1 MISGREMKEIKLF
14 KDKKDCCACGACLN
28 ICPKQA
34 ITMQKDEYG
43 FLYPQIDE
51 SKCIKCG
58 LCIKTCAFQ
67 NSELKN
73 VQIKTYAAQS
83 NNTDLKESAS
93 GGIFAS
99 IATNVLREGGVVYGA
114 AMEME
119 NDKLTVRHIA
129 VENDTDLIK
138 LQGSKYVQ
146 SSTEKIYQDVKK
158 KLNDNRL
165 VLFSGTPC
173 QVDGLNSYL
182 GKTYDNLTTID
193 IICHGV
199 PNNQM
204 FQDYIAL
211 LEKRYKDKIIDF
223 KFRDKTKCWGLTAK
237 GYTAKG
243 YTAKGY
249 TAIIPANV
257 SSYYYM
263 FLKSY
268 IYRNSCY
275 SCKYACKNRC
285 GDITIGDYWGI
296 EKAHSEVLKENEYG
310 LDYKN
315 GISCLIV
322 NTEQGIKVLE
332 KYKSGLRLLD
342 SAFEK
347 AAKENGQLR
356 CPSRGDENK
365 REQVLE
371 LYKNLGYKSLQKD
384 LKNIIIFNFTKNL
397 IKKIKICIWRNN
409 GN

>member
-99 IATNVLREGGVVYGA
+99 IATNVLREGGIVYGA

-243 YTAKGY
+243 YTA
-249 TAIIPANV
+249 IIPANV

-347 AAKENGQLR
+347 ASKENGQLNL
-356 CPSRGDENK
+356 PSFVDINK
-365 REQVLE
+365 RAKILGIYRFKGYAEIETWFKWIKYINMLKSSVPYGLKKVL
-371 LYKNLGYKSLQKD
+371 KKMIN
-384 LKNIIIFNFTKNL
+384 NFK
-397 IKKIKICIWRNN
+397 
-409 GN
+409 

>member
-1 MISGREMKEIKLF
+1 MISDSEMREIKLF
-14 KDKKDCCACGACLN
+14 KDKKYCCACGACLN

-34 ITMQKDEYG
+34 ISMQKDEYG

-58 LCIKTCAFQ
+58 LCLKTCAFQ

-73 VQIKTYAAQS
+73 IPIKTYAAQS
-83 NNTDLKESAS
+83 DNTDLKESAS

-99 IATNVLREGGVVYGA
+99 IATNVLREGGVIYGA
-114 AMEME
+114 AMEIE

-146 SSTEKIYQDVKK
+146 SSTEKIYQDIKK

-182 GKTYDNLTTID
+182 GKTYDNLITID

-211 LEKRYKDKIIDF
+211 LEEKYKDKIIDF
-223 KFRDKTKCWGLTAK
+223 KFRDKTKGWGL
-237 GYTAKG
+237 TAKG

-268 IYRNSCY
+268 IYRDSCY

-296 EKAHSEVLKENEYG
+296 ERAHPEVLKENEYG

-315 GISCLIV
+315 GISCVIV
-322 NTEQGIKVLE
+322 NTKQGAKALE
-332 KYKSGLRLLD
+332 KYKSDLRLLE
-342 SAFEK
+342 SVFEK
-347 AAKENGQLR
+347 AAKENGQLNHSSN
-356 CPSRGDENK
+356 CYKNK
-365 REQVLE
+365 REEVLA
-371 LYKNLGYKSLQKD
+371 LYKELGYGSVEKA
-384 LKNIIIFNFTKNL
+384 LKKIIMYNFMKNL
-397 IKKIKICIWRNN
+397 IKYIIRII
-409 GN
+409 

>member
-243 YTAKGY
+243 YTA
-249 TAIIPANV
+249 IIPANV

-347 AAKENGQLR
+347 ASKENGQLNL
-356 CPSRGDENK
+356 PSFVDINK
-365 REQVLE
+365 RAKILGIYRFKGYAEIETWFKWIKYINMLKSSVPYGLKKVL
-371 LYKNLGYKSLQKD
+371 KKMIN
-384 LKNIIIFNFTKNL
+384 NFK
-397 IKKIKICIWRNN
+397 
-409 GN
+409 

>member
-1 MISGREMKEIKLF
+1 MISDSEMREIKLF
-14 KDKKDCCACGACLN
+14 KDKKYCCACGACLN

-34 ITMQKDEYG
+34 ISMQKDEYG

-58 LCIKTCAFQ
+58 LCLKTCAFQ

-73 VQIKTYAAQS
+73 IPIKTYAAQS
-83 NNTDLKESAS
+83 DNTDLKESAS

-99 IATNVLREGGVVYGA
+99 IAINVLREGGVVYGA
-114 AMEME
+114 AMEIE

-129 VENDTDLIK
+129 VENDADLIK

-146 SSTEKIYQDVKK
+146 SSTEKIYQDIKK

-182 GKTYDNLTTID
+182 GKTYDNLITID

-204 FQDYIAL
+204 FQDYIVL
-211 LEKRYKDKIIDF
+211 LEEKYKDKIIDF
-223 KFRDKTKCWGLTAK
+223 KFRDKTKGWGL
-237 GYTAKG
+237 TAKG

-268 IYRNSCY
+268 IYRDSCY
-275 SCKYACKNRC
+275 RCKYACKNRC

-296 EKAHSEVLKENEYG
+296 EKAHPEVLKVNEYG

-322 NTEQGIKVLE
+322 NTEQGAKVLE

-347 AAKENGQLR
+347 ASNENGQLNH
-356 CPSRGDENK
+356 PSNLNTEK
-365 REQVLE
+365 RLNLLSE
-371 LYKNLGYKSLQKD
+371 YKKQGYIRIEKGF
-384 LKNIIIFNFTKNL
+384 KNIKKYKF
-397 IKKIKICIWRNN
+397 IKKYDKENFEKIN
-409 GN
+409 

>member
-1 MISGREMKEIKLF
+1 MISDSGMKEIKLF
-14 KDKKDCCACGACLN
+14 EDKKDCCACGACLN

-58 LCIKTCAFQ
+58 LCLKICAFQ

-73 VQIKTYAAQS
+73 VPIKTYAAQS

-129 VENDTDLIK
+129 VENDADLIK

-146 SSTEKIYQDVKK
+146 SSTEKVYQDVKK

-182 GKTYDNLTTID
+182 GKKYENLITMD

-204 FQDYIAL
+204 FQDYISL
-211 LEKRYKDKIIDF
+211 LEEKYKDKIIDF
-223 KFRDKTKCWGLTAK
+223 KFRDKTKGWGL
-237 GYTAKG
+237 
-243 YTAKGY
+243 TAKGY

-268 IYRNSCY
+268 INRDSCY

-296 EKAHSEVLKENEYG
+296 EKAHPEALKEDVCG
-310 LDYKN
+310 LDYKK

-322 NTEQGIKVLE
+322 NTEQGIKFLK
-332 KYKSGLRLLD
+332 KYKSDLRLLN
-342 SAFEK
+342 SCFERVGK
-347 AAKENGQLR
+347 YNKQLNYPSKVNFNHREKILNLYIADHNFKNFENLLQFTFIV
-356 CPSRGDENK
+356 NK
-365 REQVLE
+365 
-371 LYKNLGYKSLQKD
+371 
-384 LKNIIIFNFTKNL
+384 LKNIMPKWFKNQ
-397 IKKIKICIWRNN
+397 IKKLLKRY
-409 GN
+409 

>member
-1 MISGREMKEIKLF
+1 MISDSEMREIKLF
-14 KDKKDCCACGACLN
+14 KDKKYCCACGACLN

-34 ITMQKDEYG
+34 ISMQKDEYG

-58 LCIKTCAFQ
+58 LCLKTCAFQ

-73 VQIKTYAAQS
+73 IPIKTYAAQS
-83 NNTDLKESAS
+83 DNTDLKESAS

-99 IATNVLREGGVVYGA
+99 IAINVLREGGVVYGA
-114 AMEME
+114 AMEIE

-129 VENDTDLIK
+129 VENDADLIK

-146 SSTEKIYQDVKK
+146 SSTEKIYQDIKK

-182 GKTYDNLTTID
+182 GKTYDNLITID

-204 FQDYIAL
+204 FQDYIVL
-211 LEKRYKDKIIDF
+211 LEEKYKDKIIDF
-223 KFRDKTKCWGLTAK
+223 KFRDKTKGWGL
-237 GYTAKG
+237 TAKG

-268 IYRNSCY
+268 IYRDSCY
-275 SCKYACKNRC
+275 RCKYACKNRC

-296 EKAHSEVLKENEYG
+296 EKAHPEVLKVNEYG

-322 NTEQGIKVLE
+322 NTEQGAKVLE

-347 AAKENGQLR
+347 ASNENGQLNH
-356 CPSRGDENK
+356 PSNLNTEK
-365 REQVLE
+365 RLNLLSE
-371 LYKNLGYKSLQKD
+371 YKKQGYIRIEKGFKNIKNINL
-384 LKNIIIFNFTKNL
+384 LKNM
-397 IKKIKICIWRNN
+397 IKKILKR
-409 GN
+409 

>member
-1 MISGREMKEIKLF
+1 MISDIEIKEIKLF
-14 KDKKDCCACGACLN
+14 EDKKDCCACGACLN

-34 ITMQKDEYG
+34 ISMQKDEYG
-43 FLYPQIDE
+43 FLYPQIE
-51 SKCIKCG
+51 KGKCIKCG
-58 LCIKTCAFQ
+58 LCLKTCAFQ

-73 VQIKTYAAQS
+73 IPIKTYAAQS
-83 NNTDLKESAS
+83 DNTDLKESAS

-99 IATNVLREGGVVYGA
+99 IAANVLREGGVIYGA

-129 VENDTDLIK
+129 VENDADLIK

-146 SSTEKIYQDVKK
+146 SSTEKIYQDIKK

-182 GKTYDNLTTID
+182 GKTYDNLITID

-211 LEKRYKDKIIDF
+211 LEEKYKDKIIDF
-223 KFRDKTKCWGLTAK
+223 KFRDKTKGWGL
-237 GYTAKG
+237 TAKG

-268 IYRNSCY
+268 IYRDSCY

-285 GDITIGDYWGI
+285 GDMTIGDYWGI
-296 EKAHSEVLKENEYG
+296 EKAHPEALKENEYG

-342 SAFEK
+342 SDFEK
-347 AAKENGQLR
+347 AAKENGQLNH
-356 CPSRGDENK
+356 PSSLNAEK
-365 REQVLE
+365 RIIVLN
-371 LYKNLGYKSLQKD
+371 LYKQDYKTLEYS
-384 LKNIIIFNFTKNL
+384 LKNILMLNKLKKIIPGRLKVF
-397 IKKIKICIWRNN
+397 IKKILNKY
-409 GN
+409 

>member
-1 MISGREMKEIKLF
+1 MISDSEIKKIKLF
-14 KDKKDCCACGACLN
+14 EDKKDCCACGACLN

-34 ITMQKDEYG
+34 IFMQKDEYG

-51 SKCIKCG
+51 SKCIKCR
-58 LCIKTCAFQ
+58 LCLKTCAFQ

-73 VQIKTYAAQS
+73 IPIKTYAAQS
-83 NNTDLKESAS
+83 DNTDLKESAS

-129 VENDTDLIK
+129 VENDADLIK

-182 GKTYDNLTTID
+182 GKTYDNLITID

-211 LEKRYKDKIIDF
+211 LEEKYKDKIIDF
-223 KFRDKTKCWGLTAK
+223 KFRDKTKGWGL
-237 GYTAKG
+237 TAKG

-268 IYRNSCY
+268 IYRDSCY

-296 EKAHSEVLKENEYG
+296 ERAHPEVLKENDYR

-322 NTEQGIKVLE
+322 NTEHGIKVLE
-332 KYKSGLRLLD
+332 KYKRYLRLLD
-342 SAFEK
+342 SDFIE
-347 AAKENGQLR
+347 AAKYNKQLKEHSKCNLEYR
-356 CPSRGDENK
+356 SEILNVYKKDYMKLEKMFITTFKINK
-365 REQVLE
+365 
-371 LYKNLGYKSLQKD
+371 
-384 LKNIIIFNFTKNL
+384 FKNL
-397 IKKIKICIWRNN
+397 IPNYLKIKIKMLFNKC
-409 GN
+409 